1 MANYARPRISIVIDE
16 DVMQAAKQFAEE
28 EQRPVSTYL
37 ALLVSEVIRAK
48 VTEREKE
55 KKQMVGNYKT

>member
-1 MANYARPRISIVIDE
+1 MSNYARPRISIVIDE

-37 ALLVSEVIRAK
+37 ALLVSEVIRGK
-48 VTEREKE
+48 VAERENQ
-55 KKQMVGNYKT
+55 KKLVTSDRKT

>member
-1 MANYARPRISIVIDE
+1 MSNYARPRISIVIDE

-48 VTEREKE
+48 VAEREKE
-55 KKQMVGNYKT
+55 KKLVTSNHKT

>member
-48 VTEREKE
+48 VAERGKV
-55 KKQMVGNYKT
+55 KKQMAGSHKT